1 MNWIS
6 LYSILAVTYCQ
17 GDPPD
22 PDLDSQGS
30 QEAVI
35 FCTYEGFELECFDKD
50 GISWSPGTWLGSLF
64 DWKLLVQARIEL
76 DITQIKTQIN
86 PDGSS
91 SSGILSSNFHPS
103 LELTKEYNIIY
114 KIYLYHIFYYPKC
127 IILSLKNTFR
137 AGRLEGIYN
146 LRSKYSL

>member
-1 MNWIS
+1 MFKNWIS
-6 LYSILAVTYCQ
+6 LYSILAVAYCQ

-22 PDLDSQGS
+22 GSPSNPDDLDQSS

-76 DITQIKTQIN
+76 DITQIRTQIN

-91 SSGILSSNFHPS
+91 SSGILSLNFHAS
-103 LELTKEYNIIY
+103 LGLTIDY
-114 KIYLYHIFYYPKC
+114 IF
-127 IILSLKNTFR
+127 LS
-137 AGRLEGIYN
+137 
-146 LRSKYSL
+146 

>member
-1 MNWIS
+1 MFKNWIS
-6 LYSILAVTYCQ
+6 LYSILAVAYCQ

-22 PDLDSQGS
+22 PDLNQDG

-50 GISWSPGTWLGSLF
+50 GVSWSPGTWLGSLF

-76 DITQIKTQIN
+76 DITQIRTQIN

-91 SSGILSSNFHPS
+91 SSGILSSNFHAS
-103 LELTKEYNIIY
+103 LELTKDHNIHVSIKVY
-114 KIYLYHIFYYPKC
+114 FL
-127 IILSLKNTFR
+127 
-137 AGRLEGIYN
+137 LEGYQ
-146 LRSKYSL
+146 SVT

>member
-1 MNWIS
+1 MFKNWIS
-6 LYSILAVTYCQ
+6 LYSILAVAYCQ

-22 PDLDSQGS
+22 PDLNQGG

-50 GISWSPGTWLGSLF
+50 GVSWSPGTWLGSLF

-76 DITQIKTQIN
+76 DITQIRTQIN

-91 SSGILSSNFHPS
+91 SSGILSSNFHAS
-103 LELTKEYNIIY
+103 LELTKDHNIHVSIKVY
-114 KIYLYHIFYYPKC
+114 FL
-127 IILSLKNTFR
+127 
-137 AGRLEGIYN
+137 LEGYQSVTEKPIQNRKTGKN
-146 LRSKYSL
+146 L

>member
-1 MNWIS
+1 MFKNWIS
-6 LYSILAVTYCQ
+6 LYSILAVAYCQ

-22 PDLDSQGS
+22 GSPSNPDDFDQSS

-91 SSGILSSNFHPS
+91 SSGIL
-103 LELTKEYNIIY
+103 
-114 KIYLYHIFYYPKC
+114 
-127 IILSLKNTFR
+127 
-137 AGRLEGIYN
+137 
-146 LRSKYSL
+146 